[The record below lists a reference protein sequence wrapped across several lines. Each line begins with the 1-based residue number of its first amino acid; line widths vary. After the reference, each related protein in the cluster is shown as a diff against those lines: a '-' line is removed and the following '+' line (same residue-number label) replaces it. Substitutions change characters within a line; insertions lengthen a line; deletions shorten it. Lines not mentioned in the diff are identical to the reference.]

1 MQHYVH
7 SIYTY
12 ARTWYAKI
20 TDNYSSYRYKLYR
33 LLLLPHAHVLHIG
46 RGTDELARVDFLST
60 YIFVDTQSLDTLAHK
75 VEQQPYD
82 YIIISLSFLPAVD
95 IQALVTRIVPL
106 CSPHTR
112 IIIDRYV
119 TYTDTVMRFFSVRA
133 GVYPERMNQQLSWQN
148 LQQCVRLAGL
158 EIVAHDGG
166 YIFPWAV
173 PGISLFFNSFVGSV
187 PGIKK
192 LGYMQWLVARL
203 VTRPVKKMNA
213 EQAPSVSII
222 IPCKNEKGNIEPA
235 VQRIGNFARTQ
246 EIIFVEGNSSD
257 GTREK
262 LYNIQRKYPE
272 KNITVLVQQGRG
284 KRDAVYQGFAHATGD
299 ILMILDA
306 DLTVMPEELGKFYI
320 TLCSGV
326 GEFINGSRLI
336 YPMDAQAMQQ
346 LNFIANHSFSK
357 FFSWIF
363 GQKITDTLCGTKV
376 FYKKD
381 LVRIL
386 QGKELLNNRDP
397 FGDFDLL
404 CGAARAQLK
413 IVDMPVH
420 YRARSYGTTQI
431 RRFYHGI
438 ILIGLTM
445 LMFKKFKMRP

>member
-1 MQHYVH
+1 MQYYVH
-7 SIYTY
+7 HMYTY
-12 ARTWYAKI
+12 ARSWYAKI
-20 TDNYSSYRYKLYR
+20 TDNYSSYRHTLYR
-33 LLLLPHAHVLHIG
+33 LLILPNAHVLHIG
-46 RGTDELARVDFLST
+46 RGTDELTRVDTLST
-60 YIFVDTQSLDTLAHK
+60 YTFVDTQSLETLIHK
-75 VEQQPYD
+75 SEHQPYD
-82 YIIISLSFLPAVD
+82 YIIISLSFLPAID
-95 IQALVTRIVPL
+95 IQTLVTRIVPL

-119 TYTDTVMRFFSVRA
+119 TYADSVMRFFSIRS
-133 GVYPERMNQQLSWQN
+133 GVYPERMNQRVSWQH

-158 EIVAHDGG
+158 EIVAQDCG
-166 YIFPWAV
+166 YICPWSI
-173 PGISLFFNSFVGSV
+173 PGISLFFNSFVGAL

-192 LGYMQWLVARL
+192 LGYMQWLVARPL
-203 VTRPVKKMNA
+203 KKTNL

-222 IPCKNEKGNIEPA
+222 IPCKNERGNIEPA
-235 VQRIGNFARTQ
+235 VQRIGTFAHTQ
-246 EIIFVEGNSSD
+246 ELIFVEGNSSD
-257 GTREK
+257 GTREE
-262 LYNIQRKYPE
+262 LYTIQRKYPE

-306 DLTVMPEELGKFYI
+306 DLTVMPEELDKFY
-320 TLCSGV
+320 TALCSGV

-336 YPMDAQAMQQ
+336 YPMDPQAMQR

-357 FFSWIF
+357 IFSWIF

-381 LVRIL
+381 LARIL
-386 QGKELLNNRDP
+386 QGKELLNDRDP

-445 LMFKKFKMRP
+445 LMFKKFKIRP